1 MVYFMFFSVFFL
13 LLFPHGVFA
22 FFIGYRLR
30 CHATTCRRCVSYI
43 TPLAPDEL
51 RTDRL
56 RRWCHCGSCA
66 YNRVLRTTNKIP
78 SCCCGCYY
86 YCGLYLSISY
96 VILRITKPPDNVRH
110 GLQRPSLLREHWQS
124 QNEEPRGEPKKETFG
139 RRLTLFFAYFRRRF
153 DLIHLLPLLHLP
165 CKPLSHYV
173 IPCGSSPKVGV
184 QFKPTW
190 GSDHF

>member
-1 MVYFMFFSVFFL
+1 MIQRCCSYVCVGGAYDITVQLTPPVFYEHAWEWGLVGVVYFMFFSVFFL

-110 GLQRPSLLREHWQS
+110 GLQRPSLLREH
-124 QNEEPRGEPKKETFG
+124 
-139 RRLTLFFAYFRRRF
+139 
-153 DLIHLLPLLHLP
+153 
-165 CKPLSHYV
+165 
-173 IPCGSSPKVGV
+173 
-184 QFKPTW
+184 
-190 GSDHF
+190 